1 MKKALWKTF
10 SLGVVAALAFAFAS
24 CSNGSSSDPVIIP
37 VTPPAGSEA
46 GSEKNV
52 FKDFANYPAG
62 KKDSSGHLTIK
73 NQIAESV
80 LVFTDI
86 VKPENYIGT
95 ISANSSITVKLNA
108 EKFYTIVSVV
118 KSAYENYEK
127 EASQTSALTYYSN
140 SQGYT
145 ISVSPENLQ
154 GSGKWIISN
163 PTKYWVSLEAVDNS
177 KTYAVVQPEALNV
190 LVPIKTDT
198 NYSYKVVYKKELKYQ
213 DKILAIADMTIRSQN
228 DTAVASKSNNY
239 RFTTDIPANADG
251 NSLSNNLSPAVYFTN
266 QSGKTVQFFNGQMLL
281 ANAASA
287 NDEFSIPFGATEML
301 TGLSAG
307 ANVNGLL
314 VKSVAWDPQSC
325 TESMEMKNGKV
336 YKITITQNTDEGTK
350 ATKPILWS
358 VTEENGSNYYDE

>member
-1 MKKALWKTF
+1 M
-10 SLGVVAALAFAFAS
+10 
-24 CSNGSSSDPVIIP
+24 
-37 VTPPAGSEA
+37 
-46 GSEKNV
+46 
-52 FKDFANYPAG
+52 
-62 KKDSSGHLTIK
+62 
-73 NQIAESV
+73 
-80 LVFTDI
+80 
-86 VKPENYIGT
+86 
-95 ISANSSITVKLNA
+95 
-108 EKFYTIVSVV
+108 
-118 KSAYENYEK
+118 
-127 EASQTSALTYYSN
+127 TYYSN

-239 RFTTDIPANADG
+239 RFATDIPANADG

-287 NDEFSIPFGATEML
+287 NDEFSIPSGATEML
-301 TGLSAG
+301 IGLSAG